1 MKNKITLVIS
11 MILGLF
17 VFNACNEPYPES
29 FELEQFMNISLSGAT
44 DNPIIKTVDLDKTSS
59 FPLSISYGGTT
70 NYEQGDIV
78 ADIAADITLVDS
90 FNIENGTSYL
100 PLPTAA
106 YSFDKT
112 SVTIANGSRISDQ
125 IQVTIQPNSVNF
137 ANEYLLPVTIK
148 SATEGKIP
156 VSEEFKT
163 VYYII
168 KGNVKTTPS
177 VEKWT
182 VLASS
187 SVWQPVFPVENVW
200 DNDRN
205 SYWHTALTGM
215 PQWFAIDMN
224 DYTLIEG
231 FTWVNRQ
238 DGAAALP
245 KHVKFETS
253 MNGTNW
259 TEVLDVAELP
269 NKKEIQILELPHKV
283 VAVYFRVTI
292 LSNWADAPYTFVS
305 EVSPWAG
312 EKPTGDY
319 NWEKNTWEINDFKSQ
334 WNADSWGLR
343 NIIDGD
349 KNTCW
354 HSEPF
359 DATKNGMPQWFI
371 IDMKKSR
378 PAIKGFLIWQRQDDH
393 GMEPKNVVFSISND
407 KTTWTKVLEVSEMS
421 NDYTKE
427 LNYKTTAPA
436 PGRYLKVE
444 VKSNWGGGGW
454 TYFGEITLY

>member
-215 PQWFAIDMN
+215 PQWFAVDMN
-224 DYTLIEG
+224 EYMLIEG
-231 FTWVNRQ
+231 F
-238 DGAAALP
+238 
-245 KHVKFETS
+245 
-253 MNGTNW
+253 
-259 TEVLDVAELP
+259 
-269 NKKEIQILELPHKV
+269 
-283 VAVYFRVTI
+283 
-292 LSNWADAPYTFVS
+292 
-305 EVSPWAG
+305 
-312 EKPTGDY
+312 
-319 NWEKNTWEINDFKSQ
+319 
-334 WNADSWGLR
+334 
-343 NIIDGD
+343 
-349 KNTCW
+349 
-354 HSEPF
+354 
-359 DATKNGMPQWFI
+359 
-371 IDMKKSR
+371 
-378 PAIKGFLIWQRQDDH
+378 
-393 GMEPKNVVFSISND
+393 
-407 KTTWTKVLEVSEMS
+407 
-421 NDYTKE
+421 
-427 LNYKTTAPA
+427 
-436 PGRYLKVE
+436 
-444 VKSNWGGGGW
+444 
-454 TYFGEITLY
+454 

>member
-29 FELEQFMNISLSGAT
+29 IELEKFMYISLSGAA
-44 DNPIIKTVDLDKTSS
+44 DNPIVKTVDLDKTSS
-59 FPLSISYGGTT
+59 FPLSVSYGGTT
-70 NYEQGDIV
+70 NYEQGEIV
-78 ADIAADITLVDS
+78 ANIAADILLVDS
-90 FNIENGTSYL
+90 FNIKNATNYL
-100 PLPTAA
+100 PLPTGA

-125 IQVTIQPNSVNF
+125 IQVTIQPNKVNF
-137 ANEYLLPVTIK
+137 AKEYLLPVTIT

-177 VEKWT
+177 VDKWT
-182 VLASS
+182 VLDAS
-187 SVWQPVFPVENVW
+187 SVWQAAFPVENVW

-224 DYTLIEG
+224 DYMLIEG

-238 DGAAALP
+238 DATALP

-253 MNGTNW
+253 MNGTDW
-259 TEVLDVAELP
+259 TEVLDVAEMP
-269 NKKEIQILELPHKV
+269 NKKEIQILELPEKV
-283 VAVYFRVTI
+283 IAVYFRVTI
-292 LSNWADAPYTFVS
+292 LSNWADAPYTFVA

-319 NWEKNTWEINDFKSQ
+319 EWEKNTWEINEFKSQ
-334 WNADSWGLR
+334 WDNANWALS
-343 NIIDGD
+343 NIFDGN
-349 KNTCW
+349 KATLW
-354 HSEPF
+354 HSDPF
-359 DATKNGMPQWFI
+359 NASINGMPQWFVV
-371 IDMKKSR
+371 DMKKSR
-378 PAIKGFLIWQRQDDH
+378 PAIKGFLIWNRQDDH
-393 GMEPKNVVFSISND
+393 GLEPKHVVFSVSDD
-407 KTTWTKVLEVSEMS
+407 KTKWTTVLDLQEMS

-427 LNYKTTAPA
+427 LSYKTTNPT

-444 VKSNWGGGGW
+444 VLSNWAGGAW
-454 TYFGEITLY
+454 TYFAEITPY